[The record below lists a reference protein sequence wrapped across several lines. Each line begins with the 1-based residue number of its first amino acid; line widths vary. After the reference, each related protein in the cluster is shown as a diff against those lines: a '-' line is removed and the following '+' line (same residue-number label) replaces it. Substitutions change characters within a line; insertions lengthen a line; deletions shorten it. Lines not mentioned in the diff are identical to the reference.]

1 MSGGTISYG
10 SWDNCY
16 VDGVDTD
23 TITTGRHHVALVS
36 TTDIAM
42 TAFRFGLVN
51 TSYMEGNVADIRPFS
66 YTRTPGQILNEYTAM
81 RKYFG
86 V

>member
-16 VDGVDTD
+16 VDGVDSD
-23 TITTGRHHVALVS
+23 TITTGWHHVALVS

-51 TSYMEGNVADIRPFS
+51 TSYMAGNVSDIRPFS
-66 YTRTPGQILNEYTAM
+66 YTRTSGQILDSYTAM
-81 RKYFG
+81 RKIFG